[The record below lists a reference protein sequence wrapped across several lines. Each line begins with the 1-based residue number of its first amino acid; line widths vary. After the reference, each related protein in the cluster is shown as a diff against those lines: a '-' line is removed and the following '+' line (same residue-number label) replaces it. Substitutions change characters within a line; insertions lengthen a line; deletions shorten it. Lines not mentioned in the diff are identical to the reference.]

1 MNSVYYLN
9 IMNYFSAQTLTFC
22 VFIVIT
28 CEQSKTDHFI
38 TFVCR
43 IGGTTPIIQ
52 LKIKKRITRFFLVRV
67 KPTCFWEMQINN
79 FGLLQLFD
87 LILSNHKQ
95 QTLRAPYLFST
106 KIKP

>member
-9 IMNYFSAQTLTFC
+9 RMNYFSAQTLTFC

-28 CEQSKTDHFI
+28 CEL
-38 TFVCR
+38 VCR

-87 LILSNHKQ
+87 LILRNHKQ

>member
-9 IMNYFSAQTLTFC
+9 RMNYFSAQTLTFC

-52 LKIKKRITRFFLVRV
+52 LKIKKRITRFF
-67 KPTCFWEMQINN
+67 
-79 FGLLQLFD
+79 
-87 LILSNHKQ
+87 
-95 QTLRAPYLFST
+95 FSSGKT
-106 KIKP
+106 YMFLGNAD

>member
-52 LKIKKRITRFFLVRV
+52 LKIKKRITRVFFSSGKTYMFLGNV
-67 KPTCFWEMQINN
+67 
-79 FGLLQLFD
+79 D
-87 LILSNHKQ
+87 
-95 QTLRAPYLFST
+95 
-106 KIKP
+106 

>member
-9 IMNYFSAQTLTFC
+9 RMNYFSAQTLTFC

-67 KPTCFWEMQINN
+67 KPTYVSGKCRLTISVYYNS
-79 FGLLQLFD
+79 L
-87 LILSNHKQ
+87 
-95 QTLRAPYLFST
+95 T
-106 KIKP
+106 